1 MDSTNNSSNV
11 ISNKTQNARVIIY
24 LYNRF
29 FDALIQGNF
38 WLYINDFLDDPS
50 NCVRFHL
57 VTYED
62 DRFPLSDEQL
72 NKVRQWQT
80 QGLEWTQLQWHPGK
94 SLVSK
99 FADVWSGMLA
109 VTSLRFKGYSR
120 IVTLGSVAGTYAYVF
135 ARLLNMKLFLYQ
147 FEPHSEY
154 ASDNGMWA
162 KTSLQY
168 RISHFLERRAAEFA
182 TAIASGTCFMQ
193 ERLQLEWKVKGKFF
207 KIATVANDQKFIFDQ
222 ALRDTTRSRLGIN
235 PGQWVLFYPGK
246 FGSLYYYEETAL
258 MYRWLHELE
267 PRLHFLIV
275 TPHQDEEVISI
286 FESAGVARENYTIV
300 HCDYVDIHNY
310 YFAADF
316 AVIAVPPGPSKK
328 FISNIKVG
336 EYLCAGLPFLIT
348 KGVSEDYLYADNQK
362 VGVVVD
368 DFREADIKAAWPAIK
383 GYLEMDVDVRRQHC
397 RTVGLE
403 YRGFNSLNPVF
414 KAAITELTA

>member
-1 MDSTNNSSNV
+1 MKNCSTEMNNMQAES
-11 ISNKTQNARVIIY
+11 RVVIY

-29 FDALIQGNF
+29 FDPLIQGNF
-38 WLYINDFLDDPS
+38 WLYINDYLQDS
-50 NCVRFHL
+50 ENSVRFHL

-62 DRFPLSDEQL
+62 DRFPLSENQL
-72 NKVRQWQT
+72 MRVKQWQE
-80 QGLEWTQLQWHPGK
+80 QGLQWTQLQWHPGK
-94 SLVSK
+94 SLINK
-99 FADVWSGMLA
+99 FADVWSGLLA
-109 VTSLRFKGYSR
+109 VSSLRLKGYGK
-120 IVTLGSVAGTYAYVF
+120 IVTLGSVAGTYAYIF
-135 ARLLNMKLFLYQ
+135 ARLLGMKLFLYQ

-168 RISHFLERRAAEFA
+168 RISHYLERKAAEFA

-193 ERLQLEWKVKGKFF
+193 ERLQQEWKVKGKFF
-207 KIATVANDQKFIFDQ
+207 KIPTVANDQKFIFDQ
-222 ALRDTTRSRLGIN
+222 ALRDKTRSQLGIR
-235 PGQWVLFYPGK
+235 PDQWVLFYPGK
-246 FGSLYYYEETAL
+246 FGSLYYNEETAL
-258 MYRWLHELE
+258 MYRWLREFE

-275 TPHQDEEVISI
+275 TPHTDEEVVAL
-286 FESAGVARENYTIV
+286 FDRAGVARDTYSIV

-348 KGVSEDYLYADNQK
+348 KGVSEDYLYANNQK

-368 DFREADIKAAWPAIK
+368 DFREGDVKAAWPEIK
-383 GYLEMDVDVRRQHC
+383 SYLEMDENERRQHC
-397 RTVGLE
+397 RNVGLA
-403 YRGFNSLNPVF
+403 YRGFGSLNPVF
-414 KAAITELTA
+414 KDAIKELTR